1 MTQAELNQSEALRN
15 ADEAEKLPSS
25 DHAGHEDGHEH
36 EHAVNWRE
44 INRVL
49 FVAAA
54 AAAIWFLIGARNPYI
69 TGIGVI
75 CTIVGGFPIFH
86 EAYENI
92 VQRRMT
98 MELSMAIAIVAALA
112 IREIFTALV
121 ITLFVLVAEILEG
134 LTVGRGRTAIRHL
147 VGMLPTTATV
157 RRNQSWQDVETKEIA
172 AGEIVLVKPGGRIPV
187 DGTVVGGHSF
197 VDQAT
202 ITGESMPAEKSKG
215 TSVYAGTINQS
226 GALEIRVD
234 RMGRNTTFGKIIDAV
249 ERAEKSRAPIQG
261 IADRLA
267 GYLVYFA
274 LGAAALTFLV
284 THNVRS
290 TISVVIVAGACGI
303 AAGTPLAI
311 LGGIGRSAQLGSI
324 IKGGLY
330 LESLAII
337 DTILLDKTG
346 TLTYGIPEVVA
357 VRPVEGVPVA
367 SLLQAAVTA
376 ESRSEH
382 PVAKAILKKASNMGI
397 SGEEPEKFDYT
408 PGKGIVAVC
417 RGMEIIVGNR
427 LFLEGHRIAL
437 PTNTVSQT
445 ESEILVAQEG
455 RFLGTLLVADTLR
468 PEATK
473 AIADLKSM
481 GLKTILL
488 TGDSKPVAYEIG
500 GKLGVDEIAA
510 ELLPEDKLEFVGRLT
525 AARHIVVMVGDGVN
539 DAPALMKATVGVAMG
554 AGTDVAR
561 ESANVVLIG
570 NDLSKLVETLSIA
583 RRCRRT
589 IMQNFVGT
597 LVVDS
602 IGVGLA
608 AFGFLNPLLAAFIHV
623 CSEMTF
629 ILNSA
634 RLLPPVSSGSWPGA
648 RTIFPIVE
656 GRTGLDE
663 SLCLLTRRILW
674 QRSGWRSQWVD
685 ATLAR
690 SRLAGVLTAKVVRER

>member
-1 MTQAELNQSEALRN
+1 MTQVELKQAEAVRK
-15 ADEAEKLPSS
+15 ADGEKKLVSADRD
-25 DHAGHEDGHEH
+25 DHEEGHEH
-36 EHAVNWRE
+36 EHALNWRE

-54 AAAIWFLIGARNPYI
+54 AAAIWFLGGVRNPYV
-69 TGIGVI
+69 TGVGAM
-75 CTIVGGFPIFH
+75 CALVGGFPIFH

-147 VGMLPTTATV
+147 VGLLPTNATV
-157 RRNQSWQDVETKEIA
+157 RRNESWQDVETKEIA
-172 AGEIVLVKPGGRIPV
+172 VGEIVLVKPGTRIPV
-187 DGTVVGGHSF
+187 DGVVAGGHSF

-202 ITGESMPAEKSKG
+202 ITGESMPAEKTKG

-226 GALEIRVD
+226 GALEIQVD
-234 RMGRNTTFGKIIDAV
+234 RMGRDTTFGKIIDAV

-274 LGAAALTFLV
+274 LGAAALTFLI

-311 LGGIGRSAQLGSI
+311 LGAIGRSAQLGSI

-330 LESLAII
+330 LESLAAI

-346 TLTYGIPEVVA
+346 TLTYGNPEVVDA
-357 VRPVEGVPVA
+357 RPVEGVPVA
-367 SLLQAAVTA
+367 SLLRAVVMA

-382 PVAKAILKKASNMGI
+382 PVAKAILKKASNLGI
-397 SGEEPEKFDYT
+397 SGEEPERFDYT
-408 PGKGIVAVC
+408 PGKGIVAAR

-437 PTNTVSQT
+437 PTSTISQANA
-445 ESEILVAQEG
+445 EIFVAQEG
-455 RFLGTLLVADTLR
+455 KFLGTLLVADTLR

-473 AIADLKSM
+473 AIQDLKAM
-481 GLKTILL
+481 GLKTVLL
-488 TGDSKPVAYEIG
+488 TGDSKAVANNIG
-500 GKLGVDEIAA
+500 EKLGVDEIAA
-510 ELLPEDKLEFVGRLT
+510 ELLPEDKLAFVGRLT
-525 AARHIVVMVGDGVN
+525 AARHNVVMVGDGVN

-623 CSEMTF
+623 SSEMAF

-634 RLLPPVSSGSWPGA
+634 RLLPVSSAHG
-648 RTIFPIVE
+648 
-656 GRTGLDE
+656 
-663 SLCLLTRRILW
+663 
-674 QRSGWRSQWVD
+674 
-685 ATLAR
+685 LAR
-690 SRLAGVLTAKVVRER
+690 GILSPSSSVAQD

>member
-1 MTQAELNQSEALRN
+1 MSQAQLKQVEAVRRV
-15 ADEAEKLPSS
+15 DEDEKRPSS
-25 DHAGHEDGHEH
+25 DHADHDGGHEH
-36 EHAVNWRE
+36 EHALNWRE
-44 INRVL
+44 VNRVL

-54 AAAIWFLIGARNPYI
+54 AAAIWFLGGARNPYV

-75 CTIVGGFPIFH
+75 CAIVGGFPIFH

-147 VGMLPTTATV
+147 VGLLPTTATV
-157 RRNQSWQDVETKEIA
+157 RRNESWQDVETKEIA
-172 AGEIVLVKPGGRIPV
+172 VGDIVLVKPGTRIPV
-187 DGTVVGGHSF
+187 DGVVVGGHSF

-202 ITGESMPAEKSKG
+202 ITGESMPAEKIRG

-226 GALEIRVD
+226 GALEIQVD
-234 RMGRNTTFGKIIDAV
+234 RMGRDTTFGKIIDAV

-274 LGAAALTFLV
+274 LGAAALTFV
-284 THNVRS
+284 ITDNMRS

-330 LESLAII
+330 LESLATI

-346 TLTYGIPEVVA
+346 TLTYGTPGVVD
-357 VRPVEGVPVA
+357 VRPADGVPVA

-397 SGEEPEKFDYT
+397 SGEEPERFDYT
-408 PGKGIVAVC
+408 PGKGIVTAC

-427 LFLEGHRIAL
+427 LLLEGHRVEL
-437 PTNTVSQT
+437 PINTVSQT
-445 ESEILVAQEG
+445 DSEIFVAQEG
-455 RFLGTLLVADTLR
+455 KFLGTLVVADTLR

-473 AIADLKSM
+473 AIQDLKSM
-481 GLKTILL
+481 GLKTVLL
-488 TGDSKPVAYEIG
+488 TGDSK
-500 GKLGVDEIAA
+500 IAA
-510 ELLPEDKLEFVGRLT
+510 ELLPEDKLAFVSRLT
-525 AARHIVVMVGDGVN
+525 ATRHNVVMVGDGVN
-539 DAPALMKATVGVAMG
+539 DAPALMKATVGIAMG

-583 RRCRRT
+583 RCCRRT

-623 CSEMTF
+623 SSEMTF

-634 RLLPPVSSGSWPGA
+634 RLLPPVSSA
-648 RTIFPIVE
+648 L
-656 GRTGLDE
+656 GLVRG
-663 SLCLLTRRILW
+663 LF
-674 QRSGWRSQWVD
+674 SQSSTVAQD
-685 ATLAR
+685 
-690 SRLAGVLTAKVVRER
+690 

>member
-1 MTQAELNQSEALRN
+1 MTQAELNQAEATRN
-15 ADEAEKLPSS
+15 ADETKKLPSS
-25 DHAGHEDGHEH
+25 DHDDHEDGHEH
-36 EHAVNWRE
+36 EHALNWRE
-44 INRVL
+44 VNRVL

-54 AAAIWFLIGARNPYI
+54 AGAIWFLGGAQNPYI
-69 TGIGVI
+69 TGIGVV
-75 CTIVGGFPIFH
+75 CAIVGGFPIFH

-98 MELSMAIAIVAALA
+98 MEPMAIAIVAALA
-112 IREIFTALV
+112 ICEIFTALV

-147 VGMLPTTATV
+147 VGLLPTTATV
-157 RRNQSWQDVETKEIA
+157 RRNESWQDVETREIA
-172 AGEIVLVKPGGRIPV
+172 FGEIVLVKPGTRIPV
-187 DGTVVGGHSF
+187 DGVVAGGHSF

-202 ITGESMPAEKSKG
+202 ITGESMPAEKTKG

-234 RMGRNTTFGKIIDAV
+234 RMGRDTTFGKIIDAV

-330 LESLAII
+330 LESLATI

-346 TLTYGIPEVVA
+346 TLTYGTPEVA
-357 VRPVEGVPVA
+357 DVRPVEGVQVA
-367 SLLQAAVTA
+367 SLLQAAATA

-382 PVAKAILKKASNMGI
+382 PVAKAILKKASNLGI

-437 PTNTVSQT
+437 PANTVSQT
-445 ESEILVAQEG
+445 ESEIFVGQKGKL
-455 RFLGTLLVADTLR
+455 LGTLVVADTLR

-481 GLKTILL
+481 GLKTVLL
-488 TGDSKPVAYEIG
+488 TGDSKAVANDIG

-510 ELLPEDKLEFVGRLT
+510 ELLPEEKLEFVSKLT
-525 AARHIVVMVGDGVN
+525 KARHNVVMVGDGVN
-539 DAPALMKATVGVAMG
+539 DAPALMEATVGVAMG

-589 IMQNFVGT
+589 IMQNFAGT

-623 CSEMTF
+623 SSEMTF

-634 RLLPPVSSGSWPGA
+634 RLLPPISSA
-648 RTIFPIVE
+648 H
-656 GRTGLDE
+656 GLVRG
-663 SLCLLTRRILW
+663 LF
-674 QRSGWRSQWVD
+674 SQSPTVAQD
-685 ATLAR
+685 
-690 SRLAGVLTAKVVRER
+690 

>member
-1 MTQAELNQSEALRN
+1 MTQAKLKQAEAVKN
-15 ADEAEKLPSS
+15 GDETEKLPPS
-25 DHAGHEDGHEH
+25 DHDHHEDGHE
-36 EHAVNWRE
+36 EHALNWRE
-44 INRVL
+44 ISRVL

-54 AAAIWFLIGARNPYI
+54 AAAIWFLGGARNPYVI
-69 TGIGVI
+69 GIGVI
-75 CTIVGGFPIFH
+75 CTLVGGFPIFH

-98 MELSMAIAIVAALA
+98 MELSMAIAVVAALA

-147 VGMLPTTATV
+147 VGLLPTTAIV
-157 RRNQSWQDVETKEIA
+157 RRNESWQEIETKEIA
-172 AGEIVLVKPGGRIPV
+172 AGEIVLVKPGTRIPV
-187 DGTVVGGHSF
+187 DGLVVGGHSF

-215 TSVYAGTINQS
+215 ASVYAGTINQS

-234 RMGRNTTFGKIIDAV
+234 RMGRDTTFGKIIDAV

-330 LESLAII
+330 LESLATI

-346 TLTYGIPEVVA
+346 TLTYGTPEVA
-357 VRPVEGVPVA
+357 NVRPAEGVPVA

-382 PVAKAILKKASNMGI
+382 PVAKAILKKASNTGI

-437 PTNTVSQT
+437 STNAVSKT
-445 ESEILVAQEG
+445 DSEIFVAREG
-455 RFLGTLLVADTLR
+455 KFLGTLLVADTLR

-473 AIADLKSM
+473 AIQDLKSM
-481 GLKTILL
+481 GLKTVLL
-488 TGDSKPVAYEIG
+488 TGDSEAVANDIG

-510 ELLPEDKLEFVGRLT
+510 ELLPEEKLEFVSKLT
-525 AARHIVVMVGDGVN
+525 KARHNVVMVGDGVN

-623 CSEMTF
+623 SSEMAF

-634 RLLPPVSSGSWPGA
+634 RLLPPVSSA
-648 RTIFPIVE
+648 K
-656 GRTGLDE
+656 GLV
-663 SLCLLTRRILW
+663 R
-674 QRSGWRSQWVD
+674 GFFSQPSTVAQD
-685 ATLAR
+685 
-690 SRLAGVLTAKVVRER
+690 

>member
-1 MTQAELNQSEALRN
+1 MVIPLTQAELNQAEATRN
-15 ADEAEKLPSS
+15 ADEAKKLPSS
-25 DHAGHEDGHEH
+25 DYDDHEDGHEH
-36 EHAVNWRE
+36 EHALNWRE
-44 INRVL
+44 VNRVL

-54 AAAIWFLIGARNPYI
+54 AGAIWFLGGAQNPYI
-69 TGIGVI
+69 TGIGAV
-75 CTIVGGFPIFH
+75 CAIVGGFPIFH

-147 VGMLPTTATV
+147 VGLLPTTAIV
-157 RRNQSWQDVETKEIA
+157 RRNESWQDVETKEIA
-172 AGEIVLVKPGGRIPV
+172 AGEIVLVKPGTRIPV
-187 DGTVVGGHSF
+187 DGVVAGGHSF

-215 TSVYAGTINQS
+215 ASVYAGTINQS
-226 GALEIRVD
+226 GALEIQVD
-234 RMGRNTTFGKIIDAV
+234 RMGRDTTFGKIIDAV

-274 LGAAALTFLV
+274 LGAAALTFLI
-284 THNVRS
+284 THNMRS

-330 LESLAII
+330 LESLATI

-346 TLTYGIPEVVA
+346 TLTYGTPEVGDI
-357 VRPVEGVPVA
+357 RPVEGVPVA
-367 SLLQAAVTA
+367 SLLQAAATA

-417 RGMEIIVGNR
+417 RGMEIIAGNR
-427 LFLEGHRIAL
+427 LFLAGHRISL
-437 PTNTVSQT
+437 PTNAVSKT
-445 ESEILVAQEG
+445 DSEIFVAQEG
-455 RFLGTLLVADTLR
+455 KFLGTLVVADTLR

-481 GLKTILL
+481 GLKTVLL
-488 TGDSKPVAYEIG
+488 TGDSKAVANDIG

-510 ELLPEDKLEFVGRLT
+510 ELLPEEKLEFVSKLT
-525 AARHIVVMVGDGVN
+525 KARHNVVMVGDGVN
-539 DAPALMKATVGVAMG
+539 DAPALMEATVGVAMG

-623 CSEMTF
+623 SSEMTF

-634 RLLPPVSSGSWPGA
+634 RLLPPISSA
-648 RTIFPIVE
+648 H
-656 GRTGLDE
+656 GLVRG
-663 SLCLLTRRILW
+663 LF
-674 QRSGWRSQWVD
+674 SQSSAVAQD
-685 ATLAR
+685 
-690 SRLAGVLTAKVVRER
+690 

>member
-1 MTQAELNQSEALRN
+1 MNQANVKESRDKLNGQQQGSVSTN
-15 ADEAEKLPSS
+15 HAD
-25 DHAGHEDGHEH
+25 HEDEH
-36 EHAVNWRE
+36 DHTHALNWRDV
-44 INRVL
+44 NRVL

-54 AAAIWFLIGARNPYI
+54 AGAVWFFGRAPNPYV
-69 TGIGVI
+69 TGIGII
-75 CTIVGGFPIFH
+75 CALVGGFPIFH

-147 VGMLPTTATV
+147 VGLLPTSATI
-157 RRNQSWQDVETKEIA
+157 RRDKSWRDVETSEVVVDDV
-172 AGEIVLVKPGGRIPV
+172 VLVKPGARIPV
-187 DGTVVGGHSF
+187 DGVVVGGHSF

-202 ITGESMPAEKSKG
+202 ITGESMPAEKSNG

-234 RMGRNTTFGKIIDAV
+234 RMGRDTTFGKIIDAV

-274 LGAAALTFLV
+274 LGAAALTFLI

-311 LGGIGRSAQLGSI
+311 LGAIGRSAQLGSI

-330 LESLAII
+330 LEALATI
-337 DTILLDKTG
+337 DTVLLDKTG
-346 TLTYGIPEVVA
+346 TLTYGTPEVVA
-357 VRPVEGVPVA
+357 VRPADGIPVA

-397 SGEEPEKFDYT
+397 SGEEPERFDYT
-408 PGKGIVAVC
+408 PGKGIVAA
-417 RGMEIIVGNR
+417 RQGMEIIVGNR
-427 LFLEGHRIAL
+427 LFLEGNRIAV
-437 PTNTVSQT
+437 PATTVSQAD
-445 ESEILVAQEG
+445 SEIFVAREG
-455 RFLGTLLVADTLR
+455 RFLGTLVVADMLR

-473 AIADLKSM
+473 AIQDLKSM
-481 GLKTILL
+481 GLKTVLL
-488 TGDSKPVAYEIG
+488 TGDSKTVAEDIG

-510 ELLPEDKLEFVGRLT
+510 ELLPEEKLEFVSKLT
-525 AARHIVVMVGDGVN
+525 KARRNVVMVGDGVN

-554 AGTDVAR
+554 SGTDVAR

-570 NDLSKLVETLSIA
+570 NDLSKLVETLLIA
-583 RRCRRT
+583 RRCHRT
-589 IMQNFVGT
+589 IIQNFVGT

-623 CSEMTF
+623 SSEMTF

-634 RLLPPVSSGSWPGA
+634 RLLPPISSPYKLVG
-648 RTIFPIVE
+648 
-656 GRTGLDE
+656 GLFSE
-663 SLCLLTRRILW
+663 SP
-674 QRSGWRSQWVD
+674 SV
-685 ATLAR
+685 AH
-690 SRLAGVLTAKVVRER
+690 K

>member
-1 MTQAELNQSEALRN
+1 MSQPQLTQTETARQPDEHEELVPVGH
-15 ADEAEKLPSS
+15 D
-25 DHAGHEDGHEH
+25 GHEDEH
-36 EHAVNWRE
+36 DHGHAVNWRE

-54 AAAIWFLIGARNPYI
+54 AAAIWFLGDARNPYV

-75 CTIVGGFPIFH
+75 CTLVGGFPIFR

-121 ITLFVLVAEILEG
+121 ITLFVLAAEILEG
-134 LTVGRGRTAIRHL
+134 LTVSRGRTAIRHL
-147 VGMLPTTATV
+147 VGLLPTTATV
-157 RRNQSWQDVETKEIA
+157 RRNESWRDVETSEISV
-172 AGEIVLVKPGGRIPV
+172 GDIVLVKPGARIPV
-187 DGTVVGGHSF
+187 DGVVVGGHSF

-202 ITGESMPAEKSKG
+202 ITGESMPTEKSRG
-215 TSVYAGTINQS
+215 MSVYAGTINQS
-226 GALEIRVD
+226 GALEVRVD
-234 RMGRNTTFGKIIDAV
+234 CIGRDTTFGKIIDAV

-274 LGAAALTFLV
+274 LGAAALTFLI

-330 LESLAII
+330 LESLATI

-346 TLTYGIPEVVA
+346 TLTYGTPEVVD
-357 VRPVEGVPVA
+357 VHLVEGISTSV
-367 SLLQAAVTA
+367 LLQAAATA

-382 PVAKAILKKASNMGI
+382 PVATAILKKASSMGI
-397 SGEEPEKFDYT
+397 SGEEPEQFDYT
-408 PGKGIVAVC
+408 PGKGIVATR
-417 RGMEIIVGNR
+417 RGVETIVGNR
-427 LFLEGHRIAL
+427 LFLEGHRVVL
-437 PTNTVSQT
+437 PASAIFQT
-445 ESEILVAQEG
+445 DSEVFVAQDG
-455 RFLGTLLVADTLR
+455 QFMGTLVVADMLR

-473 AIADLKSM
+473 AIQDLKSM
-481 GLKTILL
+481 GLKTVLL
-488 TGDSKPVAYEIG
+488 TGDSKTVAEDIG
-500 GKLGVDEIAA
+500 RKLGVDEIAA

-525 AARHIVVMVGDGVN
+525 KARHNVVMVGDGIN

-570 NDLSKLVETLSIA
+570 NDLAKLVETLVIA

-589 IMQNFVGT
+589 ILQNFVGT

-623 CSEMTF
+623 SSELTF

-634 RLLPPVSSGSWPGA
+634 RLLPPVSSTNKLV
-648 RTIFPIVE
+648 R
-656 GRTGLDE
+656 GLL
-663 SLCLLTRRILW
+663 SP
-674 QRSGWRSQWVD
+674 S
-685 ATLAR
+685 A
-690 SRLAGVLTAKVVRER
+690 VVTQK

>member
-1 MTQAELNQSEALRN
+1 MAQAELKQAEAKKSVL
-15 ADEAEKLPSS
+15 EEESSLSS
-25 DHAGHEDGHEH
+25 DHTDHQDDHEH
-36 EHAVNWRE
+36 GHALNWAE
-44 INRVL
+44 IYRVL
-49 FVAAA
+49 FVAVAA
-54 AAAIWFLIGARNPYI
+54 GAIWFLAGARNPYV

-75 CTIVGGFPIFH
+75 CTLVGGFPIFH

-147 VGMLPTTATV
+147 VGLLPTTATV
-157 RRNQSWQDVETKEIA
+157 RRNDSWCDVETSEIA
-172 AGEIVLVKPGGRIPV
+172 TGEIVLVKPGARIPV
-187 DGTVVGGHSF
+187 DGAVVGGHSF

-202 ITGESMPAEKSKG
+202 ITGESMPAEKSAG

-226 GALEIRVD
+226 GALEISVD
-234 RMGRNTTFGKIIDAV
+234 RMGRDTTFGKIIEAV

-274 LGAAALTFLV
+274 LGAAALTFLI

-311 LGGIGRSAQLGSI
+311 LGAIGRSAQLGSI

-330 LESLAII
+330 LESLATI

-346 TLTYGIPEVVA
+346 TLTYGTPEVVEVNLGA
-357 VRPVEGVPVA
+357 NVPIR
-367 SLLQAAVTA
+367 SLLQAAATA

-382 PVAKAILKKASNMGI
+382 PVAKAILKKASNQGI
-397 SGEEPEKFDYT
+397 SAEEPEKFEYT
-408 PGKGIVAVC
+408 PGKGIVAAHH
-417 RGMEIIVGNR
+417 GMEIIVGNR
-427 LFLEGHRIAL
+427 LFVQGHRIAL
-437 PTNTVSQT
+437 PNSSVLQS
-445 ESEILVAQEG
+445 ESEIFVAEEG
-455 RFLGTLLVADTLR
+455 KFLGSLVIADMLR

-473 AIADLKSM
+473 AVQDLKSM
-481 GLKTILL
+481 GLKTVLL
-488 TGDSKPVAYEIG
+488 TGDSKTVADDIG
-500 GKLGVDEIAA
+500 AKLGVDEVAA
-510 ELLPEDKLEFVGRLT
+510 ELLPEDKLEFVSRLT
-525 AARHIVVMVGDGVN
+525 KARHNVAMVGDGVN

-623 CSEMTF
+623 SSEMTF

-634 RLLPPVSSGSWPGA
+634 RLLPPVSSAHGLVRGLFSPSSAGA
-648 RTIFPIVE
+648 Q
-656 GRTGLDE
+656 D
-663 SLCLLTRRILW
+663 
-674 QRSGWRSQWVD
+674 
-685 ATLAR
+685 
-690 SRLAGVLTAKVVRER
+690 

>member
-1 MTQAELNQSEALRN
+1 MSQAQLKQAEAVRIAVEAK
-15 ADEAEKLPSS
+15 KLSSS
-25 DHAGHEDGHEH
+25 DHAGQEDDHGH
-36 EHAVNWRE
+36 ALNWPE
-44 INRVL
+44 IYRVL
-49 FVAAA
+49 FVSTAAC
-54 AAAIWFLIGARNPYI
+54 AIWFLGGARNPYV
-69 TGIGVI
+69 TVVGVI
-75 CTIVGGFPIFH
+75 CTLVGGFPIFH

-121 ITLFVLVAEILEG
+121 ITLFVLIAEILEG

-147 VGMLPTTATV
+147 VGLLPTTAIV
-157 RRNQSWQDVETKEIA
+157 RRNESWQEAETKEIVV
-172 AGEIVLVKPGGRIPV
+172 GELVLVKPGARIPV
-187 DGTVVGGHSF
+187 DGVVVGGHSF

-215 TSVYAGTINQS
+215 ASVYAGTINQS
-226 GALEIRVD
+226 GALEIQVD
-234 RMGRNTTFGKIIDAV
+234 RMGRDTTFGKIIDAV

-274 LGAAALTFLV
+274 LGAAALTFLI

-330 LESLAII
+330 LEALATI

-346 TLTYGIPEVVA
+346 TLTYGTPEVA
-357 VRPVEGVPVA
+357 DVRPVAGVPVA
-367 SLLQAAVTA
+367 SLLQAAMTA

-382 PVAKAILKKASNMGI
+382 PVAKAILKKALNLGI
-397 SGEEPEKFDYT
+397 SGEEPEEFGYT

-427 LFLEGHRIAL
+427 LYLKGHGIAL
-437 PTNTVSQT
+437 PANTVSQT
-445 ESEILVAQEG
+445 ESEIFVAQEG
-455 RFLGTLLVADTLR
+455 KFLGTLIVADTLR

-473 AIADLKSM
+473 AIADLKSI
-481 GLKTILL
+481 GLKTVLL
-488 TGDSKPVAYEIG
+488 TGDSKAVANDIG

-510 ELLPEDKLEFVGRLT
+510 ELLPEEKLEFVSKLT
-525 AARHIVVMVGDGVN
+525 KAGHNVVMVGDGVN
-539 DAPALMKATVGVAMG
+539 DAPALMEATVGVAMS

-589 IMQNFVGT
+589 IMQNFAGT

-623 CSEMTF
+623 SSEMTF

-634 RLLPPVSSGSWPGA
+634 RLLPPVSSA
-648 RTIFPIVE
+648 H
-656 GRTGLDE
+656 GLVRG
-663 SLCLLTRRILW
+663 LF
-674 QRSGWRSQWVD
+674 SQSSAVAQD
-685 ATLAR
+685 
-690 SRLAGVLTAKVVRER
+690 

>member
-1 MTQAELNQSEALRN
+1 MNESIKMQNLPQVQNQHLPAVPGQDQDEDHGHSLDRAEIL
-15 ADEAEKLPSS
+15 
-25 DHAGHEDGHEH
+25 
-36 EHAVNWRE
+36 
-44 INRVL
+44 RVL
-49 FVAAA
+49 FVAVGAGA
-54 AAAIWFLIGARNPYI
+54 FWFLGGTTNPYL
-69 TGIGVI
+69 TALGVLSAL
-75 CTIVGGFPIFH
+75 VGGFPIFH

-112 IREIFTALV
+112 IRELFTALV

-134 LTVGRGRTAIRHL
+134 LTVRRGRTAIRHL
-147 VGMLPTTATV
+147 VGLLPTTATV
-157 RRNQSWQDVETKEIA
+157 RRNESWQDVETSEIA
-172 AGEIVLVKPGGRIPV
+172 AGDTVLVKPGARIPV
-187 DGTVVGGHSF
+187 DGVVVGGHSF

-202 ITGESMPAEKSKG
+202 ITGESMPAEKGNGS
-215 TSVYAGTINQS
+215 SVYAGTINQS

-234 RMGRNTTFGKIIDAV
+234 RMGRDTTFGKIIDAV
-249 ERAEKSRAPIQG
+249 ERAERSRAPIQG

-311 LGGIGRSAQLGSI
+311 LGAIGRSAQIGSI

-330 LESLAII
+330 LEALAGI

-346 TLTYGIPEVVA
+346 TLTYGTPEVVDIHPA
-357 VRPVEGVPVA
+357 DGVPVT

-382 PVAKAILKKASNMGI
+382 PVGRAILKKASGLGI
-397 SGEEPEKFDYT
+397 STEEPEKFEYT
-408 PGKGIVAVC
+408 PGKGIVAV
-417 RGMEIIVGNR
+417 RNGIEIIVGNR
-427 LFLEGHRIAL
+427 LFLEGHRVVL
-437 PTNTVSQT
+437 PTARLSQT
-445 ESEILVAQEG
+445 DAEVFVAREG
-455 RFLGTLLVADTLR
+455 KFLGTLVVADTLR

-473 AIADLKSM
+473 AIQDLKAM
-481 GLKTILL
+481 GLKTVLL
-488 TGDSKPVAYEIG
+488 TGDAKTVAEDIG
-500 GKLGVDEIAA
+500 RKLGVDEIAA
-510 ELLPEDKLEFVGRLT
+510 ELLPEAKLEFVGRLT
-525 AARHIVVMVGDGVN
+525 KDRHNVVMVGDGVN

-570 NDLSKLVETLSIA
+570 NDLSKLVETLAIA
-583 RRCRRT
+583 RRCHRT

-623 CSEMTF
+623 SSEMAF

-634 RLLPPVSSGSWPGA
+634 RLLPPVSSA
-648 RTIFPIVE
+648 KK
-656 GRTGLDE
+656 
-663 SLCLLTRRILW
+663 
-674 QRSGWRSQWVD
+674 
-685 ATLAR
+685 LAR
-690 SRLAGVLTAKVVRER
+690 GFFSQSSAVAHE

>member
-1 MTQAELNQSEALRN
+1 LTAHISLGSANGDTIMPQANVKEVN
-15 ADEAEKLPSS
+15 AYKSPDRHEPNVSIA
-25 DHAGHEDGHEH
+25 HAGTEDGHAH
-36 EHAVNWRE
+36 EHALNWRE
-44 INRVL
+44 ISRVL

-54 AAAIWFLIGARNPYI
+54 AGAIWFIGGPRNPYV

-75 CTIVGGFPIFH
+75 CALVGGFPIFH

-134 LTVGRGRTAIRHL
+134 LTVGRGRTAIRQL
-147 VGMLPTTATV
+147 VGLLPTTATV
-157 RRNQSWQDVETKEIA
+157 RRNESWQDVETMEIA
-172 AGEIVLVKPGGRIPV
+172 VGEIVLVKPGARIPV
-187 DGTVVGGHSF
+187 DGAVTGGHSF

-226 GALEIRVD
+226 GALEIQVD
-234 RMGRNTTFGKIIDAV
+234 RMGRDTTFGKIIDAV

-274 LGAAALTFLV
+274 LGAAALTFLI

-330 LESLAII
+330 LESLATI

-346 TLTYGIPEVVA
+346 TLTYGAPEVVD
-357 VRPVEGVPVA
+357 VRPVEGVPIT
-367 SLLQAAVTA
+367 SLLQAAATA

-382 PVAKAILKKASNMGI
+382 PVAKAILKKASSMGI
-397 SGEEPEKFDYT
+397 SSEEPEQFDYT
-408 PGKGIVAVC
+408 PGKGIVAA
-417 RGMEIIVGNR
+417 RQGIEIIVGNR

-437 PTNTVSQT
+437 PTNAVSKT
-445 ESEILVAQEG
+445 DSEILVAREG
-455 RFLGTLLVADTLR
+455 KFLGTLLVADTLR

-481 GLKTILL
+481 GLKTVLL
-488 TGDSKPVAYEIG
+488 TGDSKAVANDIG

-510 ELLPEDKLEFVGRLT
+510 ELLPEEKLEFVSKLT
-525 AARHIVVMVGDGVN
+525 KARHNVVMVGDGVN

-602 IGVGLA
+602 VGVALA

-623 CSEMTF
+623 SSEMVF

-634 RLLPPVSSGSWPGA
+634 RLLPPVSSANQFVRG
-648 RTIFPIVE
+648 
-656 GRTGLDE
+656 
-663 SLCLLTRRILW
+663 IL
-674 QRSGWRSQWVD
+674 SQSPFV
-685 ATLAR
+685 TN
-690 SRLAGVLTAKVVRER
+690 

>member
-1 MTQAELNQSEALRN
+1 MTQAELKQAEAVRIV
-15 ADEAEKLPSS
+15 DEEEKLASS
-25 DHAGHEDGHEH
+25 DHGDHEDGHEH
-36 EHAVNWRE
+36 EHGLNWRE

-54 AAAIWFLIGARNPYI
+54 AAAIWFLGGARNPYI
-69 TGIGVI
+69 VGIGVI
-75 CTIVGGFPIFH
+75 CTLVGGFPIFH

-147 VGMLPTTATV
+147 VGLLPTTAIV
-157 RRNQSWQDVETKEIA
+157 RRNESWQEVETKEIA
-172 AGEIVLVKPGGRIPV
+172 VGEIVLVKPGTRIPV
-187 DGTVVGGHSF
+187 DGVVVGGHSF

-215 TSVYAGTINQS
+215 SSVYAGTINQS
-226 GALEIRVD
+226 GALEIQVD
-234 RMGRNTTFGKIIDAV
+234 RMGRDTTFGKIIDAV

-274 LGAAALTFLV
+274 LGAAILTFLI

-330 LESLAII
+330 LESLATV

-346 TLTYGIPEVVA
+346 TLTYGTPEVVD
-357 VRPVEGVPVA
+357 VRPIEGVSVA

-382 PVAKAILKKASNMGI
+382 PVAKAILKSASKLGI

-417 RGMEIIVGNR
+417 RGVEIIVGNR

-437 PTNTVSQT
+437 PTNTVSKT
-445 ESEILVAQEG
+445 ESEIFVAQG
-455 RFLGTLLVADTLR
+455 GKFLGTLVVADTLR

-481 GLKTILL
+481 GLKTVLL
-488 TGDSKPVAYEIG
+488 TGDSKAVANDIG
-500 GKLGVDEIAA
+500 GKLGVNEIAA
-510 ELLPEDKLEFVGRLT
+510 ELLPEEKLEFVNKLT
-525 AARHIVVMVGDGVN
+525 KARHNVVMVGDGVN

-623 CSEMTF
+623 SSEMTF

-634 RLLPPVSSGSWPGA
+634 RLLPPISSA
-648 RTIFPIVE
+648 H
-656 GRTGLDE
+656 GLMRG
-663 SLCLLTRRILW
+663 LF
-674 QRSGWRSQWVD
+674 SQSPTVAQD
-685 ATLAR
+685 
-690 SRLAGVLTAKVVRER
+690 

>member
-1 MTQAELNQSEALRN
+1 MNQAGVKDSVVNVAGRKQE
-15 ADEAEKLPSS
+15 SS
-25 DHAGHEDGHEH
+25 SPVHSDMGDDHA
-36 EHAVNWRE
+36 HARNWRD
-44 INRVL
+44 ISRVL

-54 AAAIWFLIGARNPYI
+54 AGAIWFLGGALNPYV

-75 CTIVGGFPIFH
+75 CALVGGFPIFH

-134 LTVGRGRTAIRHL
+134 LTVRRGRTAIRHL
-147 VGMLPTTATV
+147 VGLLPTSATV
-157 RRNQSWQDVETKEIA
+157 RRDKSWRDVETSEVVVDDV
-172 AGEIVLVKPGGRIPV
+172 VLVKPGARIPV
-187 DGTVVGGHSF
+187 DGVVVGGHSF

-202 ITGESMPAEKSKG
+202 ITGESMPSEKSNG

-234 RMGRNTTFGKIIDAV
+234 RMGRDTTFGKIVDAV

-274 LGAAALTFLV
+274 LGAAAVTFLI

-311 LGGIGRSAQLGSI
+311 LGAIGRSAQLGSI

-330 LESLAII
+330 LESLATI

-346 TLTYGIPEVVA
+346 TLTYGTPEVVA
-357 VRPVEGVPVA
+357 VHPAEGIPVP
-367 SLLQAAVTA
+367 SLLQAAATA

-382 PVAKAILKKASNMGI
+382 PVAKAILKKASTMGI
-397 SGEEPEKFDYT
+397 FSEEPEKFDYT
-408 PGKGIVAVC
+408 PGKGIVAA
-417 RGMEIIVGNR
+417 RQGIEIIVGNR

-437 PTNTVSQT
+437 SASAVSQT
-445 ESEILVAQEG
+445 DSEIFVAREG
-455 RFLGTLLVADTLR
+455 KFLGSLVVADMLR

-473 AIADLKSM
+473 AILDLKSM
-481 GLKTILL
+481 GLKTVLL
-488 TGDSKPVAYEIG
+488 TGDSWAVADDIG
-500 GKLGVDEIAA
+500 GKLGVDEIEA
-510 ELLPEDKLEFVGRLT
+510 ELLPEDKLEFVSKLT
-525 AARHIVVMVGDGVN
+525 KAQHNVVMVGDGVN

-583 RRCRRT
+583 RRCHRT
-589 IMQNFVGT
+589 IMQNFIGT

-623 CSEMTF
+623 SSEMAF

-634 RLLPPVSSGSWPGA
+634 RLLPPISSANNLVRG
-648 RTIFPIVE
+648 FF
-656 GRTGLDE
+656 
-663 SLCLLTRRILW
+663 
-674 QRSGWRSQWVD
+674 SQSSAVAPD
-685 ATLAR
+685 
-690 SRLAGVLTAKVVRER
+690 

>member
-1 MTQAELNQSEALRN
+1 MTHVELKKAEAIRN
-15 ADEAEKLPSS
+15 ADEEEKLASPDRD
-25 DHAGHEDGHEH
+25 DHEKDHEH
-36 EHAVNWRE
+36 EHALSWRE

-54 AAAIWFLIGARNPYI
+54 AAAIWFLGGARNPYVS
-69 TGIGVI
+69 GIGVI
-75 CTIVGGFPIFH
+75 CALVGGFPIFH

-134 LTVGRGRTAIRHL
+134 LTVSRGRTAIRHL
-147 VGMLPTTATV
+147 VGLLPTTATV
-157 RRNQSWQDVETKEIA
+157 RRNDSWQEVETKEIA
-172 AGEIVLVKPGGRIPV
+172 AGEIVLVKPGTRIPV
-187 DGTVVGGHSF
+187 DGIVVGGHSF

-226 GALEIRVD
+226 GALEIQVD
-234 RMGRNTTFGKIIDAV
+234 RMGRDTTFGKIIDAV

-274 LGAAALTFLV
+274 LGAAALTFLI

-330 LESLAII
+330 LESLATI

-346 TLTYGIPEVVA
+346 TLTYGTPEVA
-357 VRPVEGVPVA
+357 DVRPVEGVPVA

-382 PVAKAILKKASNMGI
+382 PVAKAILKKASSLGI

-408 PGKGIVAVC
+408 PGKGVVAAL

-437 PTNTVSQT
+437 PTNAVSKT
-445 ESEILVAQEG
+445 DSEIFVAEEG
-455 RFLGTLLVADTLR
+455 KFLGTLLVADTLR

-473 AIADLKSM
+473 AIQDLKSM
-481 GLKTILL
+481 GLRTVLL
-488 TGDSKPVAYEIG
+488 TGDSKTVANDIG

-510 ELLPEDKLEFVGRLT
+510 ELLPEEKLEFVSKLT
-525 AARHIVVMVGDGVN
+525 KARHNVVMVGDGVN

-623 CSEMTF
+623 SSEMTF

-634 RLLPPVSSGSWPGA
+634 RLLPPVSSANKLVRG
-648 RTIFPIVE
+648 IF
-656 GRTGLDE
+656 
-663 SLCLLTRRILW
+663 
-674 QRSGWRSQWVD
+674 SQPSAVAQD
-685 ATLAR
+685 
-690 SRLAGVLTAKVVRER
+690 